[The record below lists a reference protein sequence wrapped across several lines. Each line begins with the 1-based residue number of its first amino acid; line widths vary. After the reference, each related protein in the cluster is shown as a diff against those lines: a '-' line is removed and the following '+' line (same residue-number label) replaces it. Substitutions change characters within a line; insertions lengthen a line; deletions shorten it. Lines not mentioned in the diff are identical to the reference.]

1 MPVHRCHFDAL
12 EATIAAIEAD
22 GEHVVSTASSGD
34 SVAIVTYLPEGRR
47 KAGGKETR

>member
-12 EATIAAIEAD
+12 EATIAALEEG
-22 GEHVVSTASSGD
+22 GERVVSTATSGD
-34 SVAIVTYLPEGRR
+34 SVAVVTYLPDGRR